1 MQDEVLQRIGESHNA
16 SPAQVAL
23 AWLLQQGFAVIPSST
38 KRENLA
44 ANLAAQELRLTD
56 KEMQQV
62 AALDRNERLAT
73 PVSRQNGAD
82 RQRTGNGRTG
92 GISI

>member
-1 MQDEVLQRIGESHNA
+1 MPLAYGKVMQDEVLRRIGESHNA

-44 ANLAAQELRLTD
+44 ANLAARKLRLTEE
-56 KEMQQV
+56 EMQQI
-62 AALDRNERLAT
+62 ATLDRNERLAN
-73 PVSRQNGAD
+73 PDFAPKWD
-82 RQRTGNGRTG
+82 
-92 GISI
+92 